1 MAFTSDSITD
11 LSTLTVS
18 KRTGNNYQLACSRAM
33 RYALVECKGDVSVES
48 VTLQSEM
55 KDVAWRG
62 SFECSD
68 TLLNR
73 IWQVGAYTLHLTD
86 REVMIEGIKRD
97 RWMWSG
103 DAIQSYLM
111 NYYAFFDTPV
121 VKRTIWALRGKD
133 PVQQHINTILD
144 YTFFWFNSIY
154 DYYLLKFPTPYKVG

>member
-1 MAFTSDSITD
+1 
-11 LSTLTVS
+11 
-18 KRTGNNYQLACSRAM
+18 
-33 RYALVECKGDVSVES
+33 
-48 VTLQSEM
+48 M

-97 RWMWSG
+97 RWIWSS

-154 DYYLLKFPTPYKVG
+154 DYYLYTGDKDFVRQIYPRMVSLMEYVQGRQSPRRRLESARQPFQWALHSG

>member
-1 MAFTSDSITD
+1 MKNEERKPHYHVVA
-11 LSTLTVS
+11 
-18 KRTGNNYQLACSRAM
+18 
-33 RYALVECKGDVSVES
+33 ALVECKGNVSVES

-97 RWMWSG
+97 RWIWSG

-144 YTFFWFNSIY
+144 YTSSGSTPSMIIISIRATRISCVRFILGWF
-154 DYYLLKFPTPYKVG
+154 L